1 MKETIDRKAN
11 PNTFVFFDYNYFLI
25 NSENFCYE

>member
-11 PNTFVFFDYNYFLI
+11 PFTLVFFDYNYFLI